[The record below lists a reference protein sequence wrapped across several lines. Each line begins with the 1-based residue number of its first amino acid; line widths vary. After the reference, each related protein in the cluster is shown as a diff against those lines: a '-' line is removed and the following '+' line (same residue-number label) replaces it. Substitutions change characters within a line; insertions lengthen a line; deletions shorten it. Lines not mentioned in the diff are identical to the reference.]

1 MHPPLE
7 VSRVHATRVS
17 MSTVGGT
24 DPGDAEQLTPPPVGF
39 QGTSVLSDL
48 ESIASPNPNLPR
60 RAANQTNNAQ
70 STSTLNHFIRRQHRK
85 LLAKIPIMSYFQ
97 RPGSPSGK
105 YQVSL
110 SPLASSGSLARL
122 TSTVPM
128 ADEADLAW
136 LRLPPPREPKMGP
149 ESSPSQV
156 PEVKAEVKSKTDRSP
171 RVYDLKEGVPEFEIG
186 PEPEAEK
193 RRKLG
198 MKLEAVQNPQVY
210 MELKGKIPL
219 WPTRSNLVDDRSN
232 QPKDHPEE
240 DTQRSPSHFGDLK
253 RTECF
258 DGATGEKPQR
268 RDAPPHSGL
277 SAQRDTRPLKRGL
290 GKLRPR

>member
-1 MHPPLE
+1 
-7 VSRVHATRVS
+7 
-17 MSTVGGT
+17 
-24 DPGDAEQLTPPPVGF
+24 
-39 QGTSVLSDL
+39 
-48 ESIASPNPNLPR
+48 
-60 RAANQTNNAQ
+60 
-70 STSTLNHFIRRQHRK
+70 
-85 LLAKIPIMSYFQ
+85 
-97 RPGSPSGK
+97 
-105 YQVSL
+105 
-110 SPLASSGSLARL
+110 
-122 TSTVPM
+122 M

-149 ESSPSQV
+149 ESSPSQM

-210 MELKGKIPL
+210 MKLKGEIPL
-219 WPTRSNLVDDRSN
+219 WPTRSNLVDDRPN
-232 QPKDHPEE
+232 QPKDHPGE

-258 DGATGEKPQR
+258 DGATGEKLQR

-277 SAQRDTRPLKRGL
+277 SAQGDTRPLKRGL